1 MKNLINLFVVVIL
14 LTGFTFTQERP
25 DKRKDMIITPDGKLM
40 SRIDGSII
48 EPNYDLNTLKN
59 KKSEND
65 APIGTP
71 FSWDPLLYLN
81 SSGSKDE

>member
-1 MKNLINLFVVVIL
+1 MVVIL

-48 EPNYDLNTLKN
+48 EPNYDLNTLKTKN
-59 KKSEND
+59 LRTTHLSVHRL
-65 APIGTP
+65 AGTV
-71 FSWDPLLYLN
+71 
-81 SSGSKDE
+81 G